1 MHSQYKLVSRVLVA
15 LGLSGA
21 GLSAMG
27 LSSMSLASAAEPVRA
42 SEASEAAPS
51 ATKMLAEAKTIL
63 ASAERAAQV
72 IGQALRE
79 ARRTRDVVKSLCL
92 DDKLSQLEVAK
103 LSLTERV
110 ASLDGSITADNGSA
124 IDHDFSVVRALGA
137 RVGVLSG
144 EANLCIG
151 AEKAAVGE
159 GPSLNVTFSPEI
171 PKQDTS
177 SLPSSPNTSTPPVAA
192 SPVI

>member
-1 MHSQYKLVSRVLVA
+1 MHSQYKLVSAVLIALSVA
-15 LGLSGA
+15 MA
-21 GLSAMG
+21 A
-27 LSSMSLASAAEPVRA
+27 AAAEPTSA
-42 SEASEAAPS
+42 GATGAEASPS
-51 ATKMLAEAKTIL
+51 QMLAEAKTIL
-63 ASAERAAQV
+63 ANAERTTQV
-72 IGQALRE
+72 MGTALRE
-79 ARRTRDVVKSLCL
+79 ARRTRDVVKALCL

-103 LSLTERV
+103 LSVAERV
-110 ASLDGSITADNGSA
+110 ASLEGAISTSDSSA

-137 RVGVLSG
+137 RITALAG

-159 GPSLNVTFSPEI
+159 GPTLNVTFSPEI

>member
-1 MHSQYKLVSRVLVA
+1 MHSQYKLVSAALVA
-15 LGLSGA
+15 L
-21 GLSAMG
+21 
-27 LSSMSLASAAEPVRA
+27 SLAAVATGAVATAAEPEG
-42 SEASEAAPS
+42 SAPS
-51 ATKMLAEAKTIL
+51 SGDASTSKMLAEAKTIL
-63 ASAERAAQV
+63 GSAEHTTQV
-72 IGQALRE
+72 IGQALRD
-79 ARRTRDVVKSLCL
+79 ARRARDVVKSLCL

-103 LSLTERV
+103 LAVTERV
-110 ASLDGSITADNGSA
+110 ASLEGSISSANGSA

-137 RVGVLSG
+137 RVAALSS